1 MNQNKSFKTL
11 LLFAPL
17 LLIFLL
23 SQGCSDED
31 ADAFTIGRNFIN
43 PQTSIVMV
51 DSFTLSTSTF
61 ILDSFSTTSPDFLL
75 TGVYNDDYFGK
86 TSANAYF
93 QIAIPDSVGIQE
105 NAVFDSLTIRL
116 HYSGNVYGDTLQP
129 FTLFVYRVNE
139 IMEEPDEKYFYNT
152 TTFSCDEEPLGTMT
166 FRPRPNYD
174 TDIEI
179 RLSDDLGKELM
190 NFLMDDSDEI
200 LSNSNFTEY
209 LNGLVLKCGDNTQSV
224 LSFAA
229 TDTLVNLELYTH
241 YTNEERKE
249 VKYYFPLYSEGN
261 YFNNLKADRKG
272 TEIEKLKTRKE
283 EIISAET
290 GNKTFIQAGTGVLTR
305 IDFPSIYRIMEIEHR
320 YIYYKAELIFKPVHQ
335 SNAQVPFPKELVL
348 FTTNKYNEPV
358 SQVLDSDDEAVVSE
372 FSFDKQYNEENYYS
386 FDITSFL
393 SDVLAD
399 AYVDE
404 ENGLVIGFSD
414 DNLKS
419 TLNRV
424 VFDARLTDSYRPML
438 KMYFIFYE

>member
-1 MNQNKSFKTL
+1 MNQNKSFKNL

-31 ADAFTIGRNFIN
+31 SDAFTIGRNFIN
-43 PQTSIVMV
+43 QQTSIVMV

-152 TTFSCDEEPLGTMT
+152 TTFSCDEEPLGTLT

-190 NFLMDDSDEI
+190 NFLMDESDEI

-249 VKYYFPLYSEGN
+249 VKYYFPLYTEGN
-261 YFNNLKADRKG
+261 YFNNLKADREG

-358 SQVLDSDDEAVVSE
+358 SQVLDSDDETVVSE

-393 SDVLAD
+393 SSVLAD

-404 ENGLVIGFSD
+404 ENGLVIGFSE

>member
-1 MNQNKSFKTL
+1 MNQKKSFKTL
-11 LLFAPL
+11 LLFVPL
-17 LLIFLL
+17 FLIILL

-31 ADAFTIGRNFIN
+31 ADTFTIGRNFIN
-43 PQTSIVMV
+43 QQTSIVMV

-61 ILDSFSTTSPDFLL
+61 ILDSFSTTSPDLLL
-75 TGVYNDDYFGK
+75 TGAYNDDYFGK

-93 QIAIPDSVGIQE
+93 QLAIPDSVGIQE

-116 HYSGNVYGDTLQP
+116 HYSGNTYGDTLQP
-129 FTLFVYRVNE
+129 FTLLVYRVNE

-152 TTFSCDEEPLGTMT
+152 TTFSCDEEPLGTLT

-190 NFLMDDSDEI
+190 NFLIDESDEI

-209 LNGLVLKCGDNTQSV
+209 LNGLVLKCGDNTQSI

-249 VKYYFPLYSEGN
+249 VKYYFPLYTEGN
-261 YFNNLKADRKG
+261 YFNNLKADREG

-335 SNAQVPFPKELVL
+335 SNAQVPFPEELVL

-358 SQVLDSDDEAVVSE
+358 SQVLDSDDETVVSE

-393 SDVLAD
+393 SSVLAD

-404 ENGLVIGFSD
+404 ENGLVIGFSE